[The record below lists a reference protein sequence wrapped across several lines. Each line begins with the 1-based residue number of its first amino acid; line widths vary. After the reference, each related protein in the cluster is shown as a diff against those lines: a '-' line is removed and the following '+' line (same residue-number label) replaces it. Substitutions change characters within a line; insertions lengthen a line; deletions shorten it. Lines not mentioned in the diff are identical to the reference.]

1 MSYMKH
7 HLARLEMMMAEEQG
21 NDLPYKQAYNDQ
33 LMIEANG
40 IKIELHKQETL
51 KRLGIIK

>member
-51 KRLGIIK
+51 NRILKQ

>member
-51 KRLGIIK
+51 NRILK